1 EPGGPPR
8 GPGAGGGGGSQRGG
22 RREGGRA
29 RPRGAAAVRRCPR
42 RTATR
47 WRGFA
52 PPPSQG
58 RAGPGGA
65 YGTRG
70 WGALRSSPGIAPL
83 TAALSAVRAQRA
95 ADKSKPPPCRRGT
108 REIRAAS
115 LDHLN
120 DPPPSGVFR
129 RFRRYVLVGDGSRG
143 PSRLTSSTLFH
154 SPFMLAPVD
163 DRRFWIFAVLP
174 AVSVR
179 CSSQPVGHH
188 PCPEGTRL
196 TCILLFTQL
205 SAHPRAFGYAPAP

>member
-8 GPGAGGGGGSQRGG
+8 GPGAGGGSGSQRSG
-22 RREGGRA
+22 RPEGRRA

-95 ADKSKPPPCRRGT
+95 ADKSKPPPCRRET
-108 REIRAAS
+108 REIRAA
-115 LDHLN
+115 L
-120 DPPPSGVFR
+120 
-129 RFRRYVLVGDGSRG
+129 YVEKGAL
-143 PSRLTSSTLFH
+143 
-154 SPFMLAPVD
+154 
-163 DRRFWIFAVLP
+163 
-174 AVSVR
+174 
-179 CSSQPVGHH
+179 
-188 PCPEGTRL
+188 
-196 TCILLFTQL
+196 
-205 SAHPRAFGYAPAP
+205 